1 MSFSEGL
8 AMAASFFDVV
18 GTRTRRRWSPPGDF
32 LPMILPIKN
41 CLVRSDHACV
51 AIESA
56 AGWPDGITLTMAVV
70 LREDPGAGESLPPVV
85 HPAHQQEGS
94 ETGLLLGVAFA
105 DGTAATNV
113 DRLEHDR
120 RLTSGPT
127 LDPGVTQAGKRSLRQ
142 QVHLR
147 PLPPEGPLTF
157 IVRWLDRGIEETTLQ
172 VESGPLLLAAEQA
185 RRIW

>member
-1 MSFSEGL
+1 
-8 AMAASFFDVV
+8 MATSFFEVV
-18 GTRTRRRWSPPGDF
+18 GTRMPQLWTPPAGDF
-32 LPMILPIKN
+32 LPAVVPIEDR
-41 CLVRSDHACV
+41 LVRSDHACV

-56 AGWPDGITLTMAVV
+56 AVWPAGITLTVV
-70 LREDPGAGESLPPVV
+70 VLLREDLAVGESLPQVMR
-85 HPAHQQEGS
+85 HPAHQEEVG
-94 ETGLLLGVAFA
+94 ETGLLFGVAFS

-157 IVRWLDRGIEETTLQ
+157 VVRWLDRGIEEATLQ
-172 VESGPLLLAAEQA
+172 VDSGPLLSAAERA
-185 RRIW
+185 RRVW

>member
-1 MSFSEGL
+1 
-8 AMAASFFDVV
+8 MAASFFDVV
-18 GTRTRRRWSPPGDF
+18 GTRTLRLWTPPAGDF
-32 LPMILPIKN
+32 LPAVVPIED
-41 CLVRSDHACV
+41 CLTRSDHACV
-51 AIESA
+51 VIESVA
-56 AGWPDGITLTMAVV
+56 CWPDGITLMVAVV
-70 LREDPGAGESLPPVV
+70 LREDPAEGESLPPVMR
-85 HPAHQQEGS
+85 HPIHNEEVS
-94 ETGLLLGVAFA
+94 ETGLLFGVVFP

-120 RLTSGPT
+120 RLTSGLT

-157 IVRWLDRGIEETTLQ
+157 VVRWLERGIEETLLP
-172 VESGPLLLAAEQA
+172 VDSGPLLTAARRA